1 MAGKKSVE
9 KEQLADRDYINSY
22 FVKRPPK
29 DYVKGYRIS
38 FSIIQKSVNSKGEI
52 LSRKTIKTDTIKKIN
67 QDLIAKRLSWDDA
80 NRLINEIKD
89 NLLKQDKKLRGQ
101 LLTHSKNELWMNK
114 YIEKV
119 YSYKR
124 KKTLKDWDSAKNE
137 ITRAFVAL
145 GDLDLATATQDE
157 IEEQI
162 DKHCA
167 GNIKRSRN
175 VTKKLNSVLRS
186 GVVRTDIHKLSYSKK
201 PERIVRYVTHSELK
215 GLVTYI
221 KSNVDKSEIIGGLT
235 RDEFISLIQTL
246 YYSGLRIG
254 EALAASKRNW
264 DSKERVFHVLH
275 QLDRKGNKRL
285 PKGDK
290 TRKTVIPKIGAKAFQ
305 SWLEVKNK
313 SKVDSIKISKTLK
326 KYCKAHFDDETNH
339 LSCHDLR
346 HSFANYLLKE
356 CGFTMQATAMLLGNS
371 VAVCE
376 EYYYHW
382 KPHDETLKFIS
393 EKTG

>member
-124 KKTLKDWDSAKNE
+124 QCMK
-137 ITRAFVAL
+137 
-145 GDLDLATATQDE
+145 
-157 IEEQI
+157 
-162 DKHCA
+162 
-167 GNIKRSRN
+167 
-175 VTKKLNSVLRS
+175 
-186 GVVRTDIHKLSYSKK
+186 
-201 PERIVRYVTHSELK
+201 
-215 GLVTYI
+215 
-221 KSNVDKSEIIGGLT
+221 
-235 RDEFISLIQTL
+235 
-246 YYSGLRIG
+246 
-254 EALAASKRNW
+254 AS
-264 DSKERVFHVLH
+264 
-275 QLDRKGNKRL
+275 
-285 PKGDK
+285 
-290 TRKTVIPKIGAKAFQ
+290 IA
-305 SWLEVKNK
+305 
-313 SKVDSIKISKTLK
+313 
-326 KYCKAHFDDETNH
+326 
-339 LSCHDLR
+339 
-346 HSFANYLLKE
+346 
-356 CGFTMQATAMLLGNS
+356 
-371 VAVCE
+371 
-376 EYYYHW
+376 
-382 KPHDETLKFIS
+382 
-393 EKTG
+393 